1 MKNVKRKAEARECEK
16 PQKIKKDTKKTKV
29 ICFVR
34 YEAINNI
41 QSPKRFEVF
50 ICNLKAPLVFALN
63 PKV

>member
-29 ICFVR
+29 ICFVM

-41 QSPKRFEVF
+41 
-50 ICNLKAPLVFALN
+50 
-63 PKV
+63 